1 MKNQPRHVEVGDRIK
16 LVNMVDDPNPMEP
29 GSEGEVTY
37 VDKRMEVIGIRWD
50 SGRTLSL
57 IQGVDEYEILNEDSS
72 INNSMPSPTLKGSDI
87 TPTRAKFNKAFKT
100 GLKNGG
106 VRDIKVEGE
115 ELVGGNADGLTTQDL
130 ANKHGVDTKDIQK
143 ELEIGIEIEMEH
155 DSSPSKAK
163 EIVMDHL
170 FEFPDYYSNK
180 EHGLVASEKGLEK
193 VHESTILEFF
203 GAFGKNQNKDDQY
216 NLEDI
221 GKDLKKITNTLKTAT
236 FQHRET
242 VRTMIEKFR
251 GKYSEHSMID
261 TMMKSLYMEFDKL
274 NGEDI
279 EETTSAGGS
288 AGAFSGPLGGVQKR
302 NESRIIKVRDL
313 LEGTTTTNS
322 GDYESESKTPFDENG
337 DGWFWNDKPWFEG
350 GEIVDPVGNIKTNWK
365 DDEITVKMT
374 KEELIKTVNLF
385 EAETEEEL
393 DEMDASSSGQY
404 SGPMF
409 AAKDDSSW
417 NMGKKSIWKGGT
429 IVQKV
434 KNSGVLSEINKVKW
448 HKDGTYVKL
457 KDSCTKY
464 NNQPWCDAG
473 NASDPL
479 TLSKTTSDNITE
491 VAKKLGISEKEVRKV
506 VINKLSR

>member
-1 MKNQPRHVEVGDRIK
+1 
-16 LVNMVDDPNPMEP
+16 
-29 GSEGEVTY
+29 
-37 VDKRMEVIGIRWD
+37 
-50 SGRTLSL
+50 
-57 IQGVDEYEILNEDSS
+57 
-72 INNSMPSPTLKGSDI
+72 
-87 TPTRAKFNKAFKT
+87 
-100 GLKNGG
+100 
-106 VRDIKVEGE
+106 
-115 ELVGGNADGLTTQDL
+115 
-130 ANKHGVDTKDIQK
+130 
-143 ELEIGIEIEMEH
+143 
-155 DSSPSKAK
+155 
-163 EIVMDHL
+163 
-170 FEFPDYYSNK
+170 
-180 EHGLVASEKGLEK
+180 
-193 VHESTILEFF
+193 
-203 GAFGKNQNKDDQY
+203 
-216 NLEDI
+216 
-221 GKDLKKITNTLKTAT
+221 
-236 FQHRET
+236 
-242 VRTMIEKFR
+242 
-251 GKYSEHSMID
+251 
-261 TMMKSLYMEFDKL
+261 
-274 NGEDI
+274 
-279 EETTSAGGS
+279 
-288 AGAFSGPLGGVQKR
+288 
-302 NESRIIKVRDL
+302 